1 MSDEEEGSD
10 LSAEAFYTHVIP
22 SMWIGLLDLCHDI
35 MMRLED
41 FLEVQG
47 KMVEEARLYL
57 APEEAEPY
65 QAPEG
70 AEIIPFPINNEDNDD
85 EGA

>member
-57 APEEAEPY
+57 APEEAE
-65 QAPEG
+65 
-70 AEIIPFPINNEDNDD
+70 IIPFPINNEDNDD

>member
-1 MSDEEEGSD
+1 MSDEEEGS
-10 LSAEAFYTHVIP
+10 EMNVIS

-57 APEEAEPY
+57 APE
-65 QAPEG
+65 G
-70 AEIIPFPINNEDNDD
+70 AEIIPFPTNDED